1 MKKPAKPRNEE
12 ERLKA
17 LNKYNILDT
26 LPEKEFDDITKL
38 ASYICQTPISL
49 VSFIDP
55 KRQWFKSH
63 HGLGAS
69 ETPRE
74 QAFCAHAILKPD
86 EILVVP
92 DSRKDKR
99 FAENPLVTG
108 EPHVI
113 FYAGVPLI
121 TPEGFPLGTLCII
134 DNNPREVN
142 QDQLEA
148 LKALA
153 DQVVNLLELR
163 KSNLAL
169 ETTKKELEQR
179 NNNLLDF
186 AYVVSHDIKSPLSQI
201 IGLTN
206 VAKMDYGKILDAKGN
221 QVIDLINRSS
231 LKLKALVDGIL
242 NYYSGDKILID
253 HKDDIELPDFFMEII
268 EFFKN
273 ENGESCQF
281 EFTPEKH
288 QLKINKTALEQ
299 ILMNLIGNGIKYNE
313 KENIQIKLAFR
324 QDEKFYYFS
333 VADNGMGI
341 SKEDQEEIFELFKHL
356 SKKDRFG
363 NLGTG
368 VGLSTVKKLV
378 ERQNG
383 QISVSSTVGEGSRFE
398 FSIGR

>member
-1 MKKPAKPRNEE
+1 MKIPLKPNDEQ
-12 ERLKA
+12 ERVKA
-17 LNKYNILDT
+17 LKKYNILDT

-55 KRQWFKSH
+55 ERQWFKSH

-74 QAFCAHAILKPD
+74 HAFCAHAILKPD

-99 FAENPLVTG
+99 FIENPLVTG
-108 EPHVI
+108 NPHVI

-121 TPEGFPLGTLCII
+121 TPTGFPLGTLCII
-134 DNNPREVN
+134 DNNPRELKSE
-142 QDQLEA
+142 QLDA
-148 LKALA
+148 LKALGQ
-153 DQVVNLLELR
+153 QVVKLLELR
-163 KSNLAL
+163 KANLELGNA
-169 ETTKKELEQR
+169 KKELEQR
-179 NNNLLDF
+179 NNNLVDF

-206 VAKMDYGKILDAKGN
+206 IAKIDYGEVLDEKGN
-221 QVIDLINRSS
+221 QLIDYINRSS

-242 NYYSGDKILID
+242 NYYRGDKLL
-253 HKDDIELPDFFMEII
+253 KDSKEEIIIPDFFIEITSL
-268 EFFKN
+268 FKN
-273 ENGESCQF
+273 ENGELCHF
-281 EFTPEKH
+281 KFPYEK
-288 QLKINKTALEQ
+288 QKLKVNKTALEQ
-299 ILMNLIGNGIKYNE
+299 IMMNLIGNGIKYNDKE
-313 KENIQIKLAFR
+313 KIEIGLSFSMDDQ
-324 QDEKFYYFS
+324 FYYFG
-333 VADNGMGI
+333 VQDNGIGI
-341 SKEDQEEIFELFKHL
+341 SKKNQEDVFELFKHL

-368 VGLSTVKKLV
+368 IGLSTVKKLV

-383 QISVSSTVGEGSRFE
+383 KITVNSEEGKGSKFE
-398 FSIGR
+398 FSIVR